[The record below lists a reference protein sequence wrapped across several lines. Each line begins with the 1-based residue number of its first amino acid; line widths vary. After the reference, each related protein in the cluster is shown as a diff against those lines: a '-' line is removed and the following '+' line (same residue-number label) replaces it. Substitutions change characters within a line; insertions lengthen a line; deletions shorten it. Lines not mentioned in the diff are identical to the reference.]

1 VRSEDIYNAWKE
13 QKSRIEVSQGFSR
26 AVMDRIY
33 QYEQGK
39 SRGLLRG
46 YQLVELI
53 SARRLAKGAV
63 VTTGAVVGFVR
74 IMFVVY
80 AFLAC

>member
-39 SRGLLRG
+39 SRALLKR
-46 YQLVELI
+46 YQLIELI
-53 SARRLAKGAV
+53 SAHPFVKAAVITAGAAA
-63 VTTGAVVGFVR
+63 GLVR
-74 IMFVVY
+74 IMFLAY
-80 AFLAC
+80 AFLGC